1 MKRQS
6 VYSSEGVLATI
17 YRPNKISS
25 KQETFV
31 NFAMHL
37 AKLSKCKHGQVA
49 AILVSTDFTQV
60 FSIGING
67 GPVGQKDCVCRKK
80 DAKYGCAHAEQNCLV
95 KNYDRDIPKIMIC
108 TTECCPT
115 CATLIV
121 NSNVNICEFWYLKEY
136 KDHGGL
142 KILHD
147 ADILV
152 YRIEQD

>member
-1 MKRQS
+1 MKR
-6 VYSSEGVLATI
+6 YHRFYEKPLC
-17 YRPNKISS
+17 ISK
-25 KQETFV
+25 KQETFI
-31 NFAMHL
+31 NFTRQL

-49 AILVSTDFTQV
+49 AILVSTDFTQI
-60 FSIGING
+60 FSVGING
-67 GPVGQKDCVCRKK
+67 GPMGQKDCVCKQK

-121 NSNVNICEFWYLKEY
+121 NSDVNITEFWYIKEY
-136 KDHGGL
+136 KDHGGID
-142 KILHD
+142 ILEK

-152 YRIEQD
+152 FRIE

>member
-1 MKRQS
+1 MKKQHM
-6 VYSSEGVLATI
+6 YSSDNGTSPVYKPDPLS
-17 YRPNKISS
+17 K

-31 NFAMHL
+31 NFARQL
-37 AKLSKCKHGQVA
+37 AKLSKCRHGQVA

-60 FSIGING
+60 FSVGING
-67 GPVGQKDCVCRKK
+67 GPIGQQNCVCKQK

-95 KNYDRDIPKIMIC
+95 KNYDKYTPKIMIC

-121 NSNVNICEFWYLKEY
+121 NSDASIYEFWYIKEY

-142 KILHD
+142 KILSD
-147 ADILV
+147 ANILV
-152 YRIEQD
+152 FRIE

>member
-1 MKRQS
+1 MKRKDIFNHMHTVS
-6 VYSSEGVLATI
+6 D
-17 YRPNKISS
+17 
-25 KQETFV
+25 KQQVFV
-31 NFAMHL
+31 NFAKKL
-37 AKLSKCKHGQVA
+37 AGLSKCQHGQVG

-67 GPVGQKDCVCRKK
+67 GPKGQMDCCCKQK

-95 KNYDRDIPKIMIC
+95 KNYDKDTPKIMIC

-121 NSNVNICEFWYLKEY
+121 NSDANITEFWYIKEY

-142 KILHD
+142 SILQN

-152 YRIEQD
+152 YQIV

>member
-1 MKRQS
+1 MKRQFI
-6 VYSSEGVLATI
+6 YSSNNKVAPI
-17 YRPNKISS
+17 YKHTLSD
-25 KQETFV
+25 KQIVFV
-31 NFAMHL
+31 NFCKHL
-37 AKLSKCKHGQVA
+37 SKLSKCRHGQVA

-60 FSIGING
+60 FSVGING
-67 GPVGQKDCVCRKK
+67 GPINQKDCVCKQK

-121 NSNVNICEFWYLKEY
+121 NSNVNITEFWYIKEY

-142 KILHD
+142 EILGK
-147 ADILV
+147 ADISV
-152 YRIEQD
+152 FRIE

>member
-1 MKRQS
+1 MKRYYIHSKKPQS
-6 VYSSEGVLATI
+6 IT
-17 YRPNKISS
+17 K

-31 NFAMHL
+31 NFCKHL
-37 AKLSKCKHGQVA
+37 SKLSKCRHGQVA
-49 AILVSTDFTQV
+49 AILVSTDFTQI
-60 FSIGING
+60 FSVGING
-67 GPVGQKDCVCRKK
+67 GPINQEDCVCKQK

-121 NSNVNICEFWYLKEY
+121 NSDVNISEFWYIKDY

-142 KILHD
+142 QILD
-147 ADILV
+147 KADILV
-152 YRIEQD
+152 FKIE